1 MRGLCADPA
10 AILLRMERFD
20 VRADAQL
27 DDDNVMLT
35 LSGDSWL
42 LNVNA
47 SPVEWATGLPRVPG
61 ADHAQRLDM
70 RLGTCARHPVW
81 WSVSDGQLTM
91 SVGQDVES
99 YDFVVTLP
107 AALLSEIQAQLD
119 DLDSND
125 WG

>member
-1 MRGLCADPA
+1 MSGLCAGPA

-42 LNVNA
+42 LNVT
-47 SPVEWATGLPRVPG
+47 PVEWATGLPRVLG
-61 ADHAQRLDM
+61 ADHAQRLDVS
-70 RLGTCARHPVW
+70 LGTCARHPVW

-91 SVGQDVES
+91 SVGKDVES
-99 YDFVVTLP
+99 CDFVVIPPGRP
-107 AALLSEIQAQLD
+107 AEAQLD

-125 WG
+125 WV

>member
-1 MRGLCADPA
+1 MSGLCADPA

-47 SPVEWATGLPRVPG
+47 SPVEWATGLPRVHG
-61 ADHAQRLDM
+61 ADHAQRLDVS
-70 RLGTCARHPVW
+70 LGTCARHPVW

-99 YDFVVTLP
+99 CDLVLIMP

-119 DLDSND
+119 DLDSNH